1 MKITTQL
8 KPFQEKT
15 VSWLQNQEHDYD
27 GGLLLNDAG
36 LGKSICLLANIIN
49 NPLKTLIVC
58 PAGLIDN
65 WVNEIKK
72 HTDISRL
79 CVMKYYGNNRK
90 KIEIKKEQ
98 FIFIT
103 SYSIVARE
111 FNGSGFETG
120 SLFKKVRFQ
129 RIILDEAHY
138 IRNNQSN
145 VHKGIIYLGESYS
158 VNIKKWIVTATP
170 IFNEPNDTF
179 AYFKFLSL
187 EGIDSRRD
195 WTERISKSL
204 DGFHTLN
211 TWIEKYGLSLKKCDV
226 LDELKTKNEM
236 KYKLPFTDI
245 EKEFYEALKEYSHT
259 RMKTLVK
266 RIERLNRK
274 VFEDVDGSMRKIL
287 HSNVMVYILRLK
299 QACNSP
305 WLILQCMKRLQGAS
319 TMREAVERL
328 KFYNESKTIEEECP
342 ICYDTVADYIA
353 KPCGHKC
360 CQGCWNRM
368 FNVGIVQCPQC
379 REYVEDIA
387 PIKENKCVQEI
398 NLNTEEISSSKI
410 NEIMKI
416 TNNVI
421 EKNEKVVIVSQ
432 WVSMLDLIRKV
443 FQEKMKDVKFVS
455 LQGDMPLKNRTQVI
469 QQFENNNEIKVCFV
483 SLMSSAEGINLVSSN
498 HLILVDTWWNNAKMS
513 QVMDRIHRIGQKKD
527 VNIYK
532 LQIENSIE
540 EQIEQLVNKK
550 HKMANLI
557 LSKWCIQDKKNY
569 DDSWIKDIIK
579 LIEKPNEEVN

>member
-1 MKITTQL
+1 MKITTEL
-8 KPFQEKT
+8 KPFQQKT
-15 VSWLQNQEHDYD
+15 VSWLKQQEQDYD
-27 GGLLLNDAG
+27 GGLLLNEAG
-36 LGKSICLLANIIN
+36 LGKSICLLANVIN
-49 NPLKTLIVC
+49 NPLKTLIIC

-79 CVMKYYGNNRK
+79 CVMKYYGSKRK
-90 KIEIKKEQ
+90 EIKIKKEQ
-98 FIFIT
+98 VIFIT

-111 FNGSGFETG
+111 FNGTSFENG
-120 SLFKKVRFQ
+120 SLFNKVRFQ

-138 IRNNQSN
+138 IRNSNSN

-158 VNIKKWIVTATP
+158 VNIKKWVVTATP
-170 IFNEPNDTF
+170 IFNEPNDMF

-187 EGIDSRRD
+187 EAIDSRRE
-195 WTERISKSL
+195 WTERVTKSL

-211 TWIEKYGLSLKKCDV
+211 NWIEKYGLSMKKCDV
-226 LDELKTKNEM
+226 LDELKSKNEM
-236 KYKLPFTDI
+236 KCHLKFTDV
-245 EKEFYEALKEYSHT
+245 EKEFYDALKEYSYA

-287 HSNVMVYILRLK
+287 HSNVMVFILRLK

-305 WLILQCMKRLQGAS
+305 WLILQCMKRLHGAS
-319 TMREAVERL
+319 NMTEAVERL
-328 KFYNESKTIEEECP
+328 KFYNESKNIEEECP
-342 ICYDTVADYIA
+342 ICYDTIADYIA
-353 KPCGHKC
+353 EPCGHKC

-368 FNVGIVQCPQC
+368 FNAGIVNCPKC
-379 REYVEDIA
+379 REYVEDIS
-387 PIKENKCVQEI
+387 PVNENKCVKEVK
-398 NLNTEEISSSKI
+398 LNIDDISSSKI
-410 NEIMKI
+410 NEIIKLTNDVIKKDEKI
-416 TNNVI
+416 
-421 EKNEKVVIVSQ
+421 VVVSQ

-443 FQEKMKDVKFVS
+443 FEQKMKGVKFVS
-455 LQGDMPLKNRTQVI
+455 LQGDMPIKNRTQVI
-469 QQFENNNEIKVCFV
+469 HQFENDTNIKVCFV

-498 HLILVDTWWNNAKMS
+498 NLILVDTWWNNAKMS
-513 QVMDRIHRIGQKKD
+513 QVMDRIHRIGQKRD

-532 LQIENSIE
+532 LQIEDSIE

-579 LIEKPNEEVN
+579 LIEKPSEVN

>member
-1 MKITTQL
+1 MKITTEL
-8 KPFQEKT
+8 KPFQHQT
-15 VSWLQNQEHDYD
+15 VSWLKTQETNYD

-49 NPLKTLIVC
+49 NPIKTLIVC
-58 PAGLIDN
+58 PAGIVDN

-72 HTDISRL
+72 HTDISKL
-79 CVMKYYGNNRK
+79 KIVKYYGNDRK
-90 KIEIKKEQ
+90 NIQIKKEQ
-98 FIFIT
+98 IIYIT
-103 SYSIVARE
+103 SYSIIARE
-111 FNGSGFETG
+111 FNGQGFEKT
-120 SLFKKVRFQ
+120 SIFNKIKFE

-138 IRNNQSN
+138 IRNSN
-145 VHKGIIYLGESYS
+145 SNIHKGIVYLGDSYS

-170 IFNEPNDTF
+170 IFNEPNDMY
-179 AYFKFLSL
+179 AYFKFLGF
-187 EGIDSRRD
+187 EGIDARSE
-195 WTERISKSL
+195 WTNRISKSL
-204 DGFHTLN
+204 DGFHLLN
-211 TWIEKYGLSLKKCDV
+211 TWIEKYGLSLKKSDV
-226 LDELKTKNEM
+226 LNDLKNKEEI
-236 KYKLPFTDI
+236 KCKLPFTDI
-245 EKEFYEALKEYSHT
+245 EKEFYDALKEYSHA

-305 WLILQCMKRLQGAS
+305 WLILQCMKRLQGA
-319 TMREAVERL
+319 TNMREAVERL
-328 KFYNESKTIEEECP
+328 KFYNESKGIEEECP

-353 KPCGHKC
+353 DPCGHKC

-379 REYVEDIA
+379 REYVEDIS
-387 PIKENKCVQEI
+387 PIKEEKQATEI
-398 NLNTEEISSSKI
+398 KLDVSEVSSSKI
-410 NEIMKI
+410 NEIMNLTRKVIANDEKI
-416 TNNVI
+416 
-421 EKNEKVVIVSQ
+421 VIVSQ

-443 FQEKMKDVKFVS
+443 FNEKMKDVKYVS
-455 LQGDMPLKNRTQVI
+455 LQGDMPLKNRTGVI
-469 QQFENNNEIKVCFV
+469 NQFERDSNIKVCFV

-498 HLILVDTWWNNAKMS
+498 HLILVDAWWNNAKMS

-527 VNIYK
+527 VSIYK

-557 LSKWCIQDKKNY
+557 LSKWNIQDKKNY

-579 LIEKPNEEVN
+579 LIDKPEES